1 MKILVLAGEPVSA
14 ERLREAVGDD
24 VDPGSA
30 EVMVVAPALQDSAM
44 RFWFSDVDEA
54 IARAQSVREET
65 VDSLSED
72 GISANSDTGEADPAK
87 AIEDA
92 LQTFP
97 ADRILIFTTPG
108 ATHYREEVDP
118 AELGRRY
125 GIPVTLL
132 DGA

>member
-14 ERLREAVGDD
+14 DRLREALGDD
-24 VDPGSA
+24 ADPTSA
-30 EVMVVAPALQDSAM
+30 EVMVVAPALQDSAI

-54 IARAQSVREET
+54 IARAQSVRQET
-65 VDSLSED
+65 VESLSED
-72 GISANSDTGEADPAK
+72 GISPQSDTGEADPAK
-87 AIEDA
+87 AVEDA

-97 ADRILIFTTPG
+97 ADRILIFTAPG
-108 ATHYREEVDP
+108 APHYREDVDP

-125 GIPVTLL
+125 GIPVTLV